1 MRDERAHHADPF
13 PPHRPPCQN
22 LTKAATARGRN
33 SPYRTL
39 LILLPQQAARK
50 NNEQEP
56 PMRKVLLASVAVAA
70 LLAGP
75 MAVAQNS
82 PSQQSPAATSDQPAS
97 KAQQREPKAKSRDD
111 MGAPKAGQSTQ
122 QERRDKGNMSG
133 EGRQT
138 TGQGAAGSEDRS
150 KSGQKSGAQDM
161 KKSGAKDME
170 KGTTGSSQNL
180 PDDKSKA
187 GQKAGTSGKKETTGQ
202 SSGTPGAPQGKDR
215 STTGQSQS
223 EQPARGERGKRGNE
237 PAAQQGQTAPSGTT
251 QGNQPG
257 SNRGSGTSQSSTTTQ
272 GSNAAGKP
280 EVQSKFNQVIEKQ
293 KFSNTNVNVDVSVGS
308 SLPRSVRVVDVPPDI
323 VRINP
328 EFRGKKFTVVRDEI
342 VIIEPSTH
350 KVISVIPRS
359 GRATTGTSTSVRQN
373 TSSKLQLAPEKRRF
387 PRAPAI
393 TEEAAPRC
401 SDVQLSVGTEVSRSI
416 RLNPFPEEV
425 VREVPQIRAY
435 QFCIQDNDVVL
446 VDPGEHR
453 IVEIID

>member
-22 LTKAATARGRN
+22 LTNAATARGRN

-39 LILLPQQAARK
+39 LILLPQKAAGK

-111 MGAPKAGQSTQ
+111 MGAPKAGQSAQ

-170 KGTTGSSQNL
+170 KGTTG
-180 PDDKSKA
+180 
-187 GQKAGTSGKKETTGQ
+187 Q
-202 SSGTPGAPQGKDR
+202 SSGTSGTQPEGQKSGAQPKASSSPQGKDR
-215 STTGQSQS
+215 STTGQS

-251 QGNQPG
+251 QGNRAG
-257 SNRGSGTSQSSTTTQ
+257 SNRGSGTSQNSTRTQ
-272 GSNAAGKP
+272 GSNAAATP

-308 SLPRSVRVVDVPPDI
+308 SLPRSVRVFDVPSDI

-373 TSSKLQLAPEKRRF
+373 TSSKLQLAPEKRRLI
-387 PRAPAI
+387 RETVI
-393 TEEAAPRC
+393 KEQAAPRC

-425 VREVPQIRAY
+425 VREVPQIRSY

>member
-1 MRDERAHHADPF
+1 
-13 PPHRPPCQN
+13 
-22 LTKAATARGRN
+22 
-33 SPYRTL
+33 
-39 LILLPQQAARK
+39 
-50 NNEQEP
+50 
-56 PMRKVLLASVAVAA
+56 
-70 LLAGP
+70 

-111 MGAPKAGQSTQ
+111 MGAPKAGQSAQ

-170 KGTTGSSQNL
+170 KGM
-180 PDDKSKA
+180 
-187 GQKAGTSGKKETTGQ
+187 TGQ
-202 SSGTPGAPQGKDR
+202 SSGTSGTQPEGQKSGAQPKASSSPQGKDR
-215 STTGQSQS
+215 STTGQS

-237 PAAQQGQTAPSGTT
+237 PAAQQGQRNAPSGTAGG
-251 QGNQPG
+251 QAG
-257 SNRGSGTSQSSTTTQ
+257 SSRGSGTSQTSTRTQ
-272 GSNAAGKP
+272 GSNAAATP
-280 EVQSKFNQVIEKQ
+280 EVQSKFNQVIERQ
-293 KFSNTNVNVDVSVGS
+293 KFSNTSVNVDVSVGS
-308 SLPRSVRVVDVPPDI
+308 SLPRSVRVFDVPSDI

-359 GRATTGTSTSVRQN
+359 GRATTGTSTSVRQT
-373 TSSKLQLAPEKRRF
+373 TSSKLQLAPEKRRLI
-387 PRAPAI
+387 RETVI
-393 TEEAAPRC
+393 KEQAAPRC

-425 VREVPQIRAY
+425 VREVPQIRSY
-435 QFCIQDNDVVL
+435 QFCIKDNDVVL

-453 IVEIID
+453 IVEVID